1 MLKKGKEE
9 IIYLLNK
16 CIEKY
21 EQENGTVL
29 TKNTNRKN
37 YEPLAL
43 QLSEISNNLPETSA
57 KFGHQEYE
65 GDTENKEK
73 EYPFRKYDITGGQ
86 VRDAL
91 MGLVANPRSFL
102 IDTCYIYL
110 YSVGRKA
117 FEQNPLDPELL
128 SEETANL
135 PANSYSLLQDNQ
147 RLKTALSHAQKK
159 TTEQRK
165 KTVVLS
171 LIGSLVVVI
180 AFSIILF
187 QHQKQ
192 QSIINELKS
201 DFSITP
207 YAIGK
212 AEKNAIEGIW
222 LCYTGSP
229 QARLSDSDRA
239 KKVVLNIAA
248 FKEKNGYFTYKRYGA
263 SFNHLGY
270 AQFENNNT
278 VSIHSRLLTLDNKV
292 LSPRHSLL
300 QLDST
305 RQYLNVISASW
316 NFDVGEKNRV
326 IGIREVYKKIG
337 EGGELEEILNSV
349 ENAECKCK
357 IIRWKKPGGE
367 VEEFRLKNSLLDS
380 IKPVTLQLL
389 LNEKSILVK
398 DLEDTLLIKHPR

>member
-1 MLKKGKEE
+1 
-9 IIYLLNK
+9 
-16 CIEKY
+16 
-21 EQENGTVL
+21 
-29 TKNTNRKN
+29 
-37 YEPLAL
+37 
-43 QLSEISNNLPETSA
+43 
-57 KFGHQEYE
+57 
-65 GDTENKEK
+65 
-73 EYPFRKYDITGGQ
+73 
-86 VRDAL
+86 
-91 MGLVANPRSFL
+91 
-102 IDTCYIYL
+102 
-110 YSVGRKA
+110 
-117 FEQNPLDPELL
+117 
-128 SEETANL
+128 
-135 PANSYSLLQDNQ
+135 
-147 RLKTALSHAQKK
+147 
-159 TTEQRK
+159 
-165 KTVVLS
+165 
-171 LIGSLVVVI
+171 
-180 AFSIILF
+180 
-187 QHQKQ
+187 
-192 QSIINELKS
+192 
-201 DFSITP
+201 
-207 YAIGK
+207 
-212 AEKNAIEGIW
+212 
-222 LCYTGSP
+222 
-229 QARLSDSDRA
+229 LSDSDRA

-380 IKPVTLQLL
+380 IKPVTLQML